1 MENEKAYIDL
11 DREYLERA
19 KTIDQE
25 RKTKETEINNLRLD
39 AQSLT
44 SPLWND
50 KVQTSKN
57 NKSMINV
64 DKYADME
71 AEIKNEIQQLLDLK
85 HEIRSKIN
93 QLSIADHR
101 IFLINYYINC
111 EKSDDIAFAMGYS
124 ERQGKRLHK
133 NALKAFA
140 DQFFKCVP

>member
-1 MENEKAYIDL
+1 MENEKAHIDL
-11 DREYLERA
+11 AREYLERA

-25 RKTKETEINNLRLD
+25 RKTKETELNNLRLD

-71 AEIKNEIQQLLDLK
+71 AEIRNEIQQLLDLK
-85 HEIRSKIN
+85 HEIRGKIN
-93 QLSIADHR
+93 QLSKPKHR
-101 IFLINYYINC
+101 IVLIEYYVNC
-111 EKSDDIAFAMGYS
+111 KTTKEIVYDKGFSK
-124 ERQGKRLHK
+124 RQTERLHK
-133 NALKAFA
+133 NALEEFA
-140 DQFFKCVP
+140 NKFMKTGR